1 MKTIHPA
8 AMILTHGDFTL
19 KTDLSVTN
27 ILIDYDELVVV
38 LLLNI
43 VLPET
48 SNAELL
54 TV

>member
-1 MKTIHPA
+1 MIFT
-8 AMILTHGDFTL
+8 MILTHDDFTL

-27 ILIDYDELVVV
+27 ILIEYDELVVV

-48 SNAELL
+48 SNELL